1 MFNVVFV
8 SAITVSLYDQLPLS
22 CGKHLIL

>member
-8 SAITVSLYDQLPLS
+8 KNAVT
-22 CGKHLIL
+22 